1 METIVITQ
9 IKNKKDVD
17 SLVRYAKRLRAK
29 VKRLKM
35 IDLDKDEDYFA
46 KLIDEGMESGEVSE
60 EEIFKLLSK

>member
-17 SLVRYAKRLRAK
+17 PLVRYAKRLHGK
-29 VKRLKM
+29 VRRLKM
-35 IDLDKDEDYFA
+35 IDLDKDDDYFA
-46 KLIDEGMESGEVSE
+46 KLIDEGMGSGEVTE